1 VLYCSA
7 VIVIKLRIIRVNL
20 KHKPDYLLHAKTM
33 GSMTLCSA
41 AFMGNS
47 NDKARATEKLVTN
60 IHNSVTLINMIWL
73 TFTLSKP
80 GLK

>member
-1 VLYCSA
+1 
-7 VIVIKLRIIRVNL
+7 
-20 KHKPDYLLHAKTM
+20 M

-60 IHNSVTLINMIWL
+60 IHNSVTLVNMIWL